1 MIKKAVKILLAA
13 IAGSAALVLWKTFTF
28 TSPLADVKPSEEPI
42 NWKIDE
48 SNAVRKLSQAL
59 TYPTIS
65 HKREM
70 MDLEAYD
77 GFLQFLFHSFPNV
90 FSKLQ
95 IDTVND
101 YTLLIT
107 WRGRDTTL
115 APAMLMGH
123 YDVVPVES
131 ATLDQWEEAPF
142 SGRISDGYIY
152 GRGAIDNKT
161 PCIAILE
168 AVENLLSYGIEPKR
182 TLLISIG
189 HDEEIG
195 GNDGAVKVVEKLS
208 QKRIEPA
215 IILDEGGTM
224 GLGLVP
230 GLMAPTALIGTA
242 EKGYLS
248 LELLVKGSGGHS
260 SMPGPDNTLSIL
272 SRAMH
277 RLNENPFPFELS
289 KPVEGFLECAGP
301 YMDFPARMAFAN
313 KWLFKKLIF
322 NSFSKTPQGAAMM
335 RTTQVPTVV
344 AAGVK
349 DNVIPNV
356 AKAVYNFRLL
366 PGHIDSSVIK
376 RVIKIINDPRV
387 TVRMHPDAPY
397 TPGSPSSPH
406 SDHIFRQLV
415 SVIKTTFPEAVVSPY
430 LVLGATDSRH
440 FYQVCTHVY
449 RFNPILLKPD
459 DLSRIH
465 GINERVSIS
474 DFLRAIDFYAQWIQ
488 DLCVRDVLSASIQ
501 KSSKM

>member
-1 MIKKAVKILLAA
+1 MAKKLTVLFILVITGLA
-13 IAGSAALVLWKTFTF
+13 GVVFWKTITF
-28 TSPLADVKPSEEPI
+28 TSPLAEIKPSDQPI
-42 NWKIDE
+42 KWKIDE
-48 SNAVRKLSQAL
+48 TSAVEKLSKSL

-70 MDLEAYD
+70 MDLEAFH
-77 GFLQFLFHSFPNV
+77 GFLQFLGQSFPNV
-90 FSKLQ
+90 FTRLQ
-95 IDTVND
+95 VDTIND

-107 WRGRDTTL
+107 WRGKDTTL

-123 YDVVPVES
+123 YDVVPVEFS
-131 ATLDQWEEAPF
+131 TLDQWNEPPF
-142 SGRISDGYIY
+142 SGHISDGCVY

-182 TLLISIG
+182 TLLIAIG

-195 GNDGAVKVVEKLS
+195 GDDGAVKVASLLRS
-208 QKRIEPA
+208 RNLAPA

-230 GLMAPTALIGTA
+230 GLSSPTALIGTA

-260 SMPGPDNTLSIL
+260 SMPGPDNTISIL

-277 RLNENPFPFELS
+277 RLNENPFPFEIT
-289 KPVEGFLECAGP
+289 KPVEGFLECTGP
-301 YMDFPARMAFAN
+301 YMEFPANMAFAN

-322 NSFSKTPQGAAMM
+322 NTFSKSPQGAAMM
-335 RTTQVPTVV
+335 RTTQVPTIVS
-344 AAGVK
+344 AGVK
-349 DNVIPNV
+349 DNVIPNL

-366 PGHIDSSVIK
+366 PGHTDSTVIK
-376 RVIKIINDPRV
+376 RVNQIIDDSRV
-387 TVRMHPDAPY
+387 TVRVYSEAPY

-449 RFNPILLKPD
+449 RFNPILLKPE